1 MNFQLSTPSGSEI
14 VAVVDDNIDAL
25 VSLEDGRIFA
35 ATFFTV
41 DNLRT
46 LMKRYRNSGE
56 CAEGTYIWAV
66 DMIVVETISV
76 DVIRRTVA
84 DLIATGEIE
93 SCCMRLR

>member
-1 MNFQLSTPSGSEI
+1 MNFQIGTPSGSEI
-14 VAVVDDNIDAL
+14 AAATDDNIDVL
-25 VSLEDGRIFA
+25 VDLEDGRRYA

-46 LMKRYRNSGE
+46 IMKRHRDSGE

-66 DMIVVETISV
+66 DMIVVESISV

-93 SCCMRLR
+93 SCCCRIR